1 MGEKLENERG
11 QEYVVQGCVPENL
24 DHAEMA
30 ACIAM
35 VKKGE
40 AVDPQSAARELAR
53 ASLLAVVRKG
63 RQVVGVGAIK
73 RPRPGYATEK
83 IAKPSGHA
91 FPADTPELGY
101 VAVDPEHRGKHLSP
115 KIVAALL
122 AEHQGPLFATTDC
135 ERMKTV
141 LSKAGFLHK
150 GDEWMGKRG
159 QLSLWLKD

>member
-1 MGEKLENERG
+1 MDEKQEDEGERG
-11 QEYVVQGCVPENL
+11 YVVQACVPENL
-24 DHAEMA
+24 DEGEMA
-30 ACIAM
+30 ACIAI

-40 AVDPQSAARELAR
+40 AVDPESAARELAR
-53 ASLLAVVRKG
+53 ADLLAVVRKG
-63 RQVVGVGAIK
+63 GQIVGVGAIK
-73 RPRPGYATEK
+73 RRRPGYAAK
-83 IAKPSGHA
+83 KVAKPSGHA

-101 VAVDPEHRGKHLSP
+101 VAVDPAHRGNHLSP

-141 LSKAGFLHK
+141 LSKAGFLRK
-150 GDEWMGKRG
+150 GDAWKGKRG